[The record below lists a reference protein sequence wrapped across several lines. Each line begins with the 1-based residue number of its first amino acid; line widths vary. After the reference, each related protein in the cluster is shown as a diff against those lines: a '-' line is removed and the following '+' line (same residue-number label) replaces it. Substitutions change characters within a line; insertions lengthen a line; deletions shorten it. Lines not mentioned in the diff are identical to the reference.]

1 MRLELPEPP
10 SANRWWRM
18 GRSGSAGAHRHM
30 HLSAEARAYKQ
41 VVALTAGSA
50 LRPIAANGEWP
61 IYGRTVALL
70 LELRWFRSR
79 RAGDLDKRIGVL
91 LDALQ
96 GTIFATDAQLQEIHA
111 FRAEAADGIG
121 RVDVLVRPAAAGP
134 SHPPTSIAVAS
145 SRCAARA

>member
-1 MRLELPEPP
+1 
-10 SANRWWRM
+10 M
-18 GRSGSAGAHRHM
+18 GRSGSRGAHPHM

-50 LRPIAANGEWP
+50 LRPIDANREWP
-61 IYGRTVALL
+61 IYGRSVALL

-96 GTIFATDAQLQEIHA
+96 GTLFANDAQLEEIHA
-111 FRAEAADGIG
+111 FRAEAEDGIG
-121 RVDVLVRPAAAGP
+121 RVSILVAPVRQ
-134 SHPPTSIAVAS
+134 S
-145 SRCAARA
+145 